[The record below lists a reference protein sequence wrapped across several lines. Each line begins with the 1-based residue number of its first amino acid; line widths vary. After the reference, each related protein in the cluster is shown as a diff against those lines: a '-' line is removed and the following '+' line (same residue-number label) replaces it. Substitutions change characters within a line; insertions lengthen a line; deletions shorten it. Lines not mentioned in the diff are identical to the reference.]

1 MPVWVWDHYLIP
13 DKITRSFFWGQKKA
27 CFGLSSSGFINASI
41 WRSLRYRDFLGG
53 VCFKG
58 LLETLCCRA
67 RLAHAQGYSGK
78 SVGAINTDATACRLE
93 VRWGMKTKGEGTGG
107 LECAVTSVNLKVP
120 FQVQQISS
128 SCSSKFMLGNT
139 FRSALDCFALVLY
152 HTISNSGITKPA
164 SLMLVFML
172 GRQAWYKSEV
182 FFFAFLFFFS

>member
-1 MPVWVWDHYLIP
+1 MRHE
-13 DKITRSFFWGQKKA
+13 DKG
-27 CFGLSSSGFINASI
+27 GGY
-41 WRSLRYRDFLGG
+41 WRP
-53 VCFKG
+53 
-58 LLETLCCRA
+58 
-67 RLAHAQGYSGK
+67 
-78 SVGAINTDATACRLE
+78 
-93 VRWGMKTKGEGTGG
+93 
-107 LECAVTSVNLKVP
+107 ECAVTSVNLKVP

-182 FFFAFLFFFS
+182 FFFAFLFFFPSCDSVSLIYHLSCCVCT